1 MNRTRLLPSLRAAGL
16 SPKILTLVAVLA
28 LQAGQAHGAV
38 TCTASTAGIS
48 LSGYSSEQTVGWSTS
63 GSVTVT
69 CSRTKSTDPTQAYFA
84 LGLDGGLNRSGWPPQ
99 EIREAMNKLYS
110 VDLAA
115 VDRFLGSAAGQATLQ
130 GQADTY
136 YPYWSQGRTGVQ
148 ALRAAIL
155 ADAADGRISAATTM
169 ALLPTNMRLASGC
182 PVASGTCQPLLTWW
196 VFLPARIQ
204 AGQIASP
211 LAAGISAP
219 ATAGAPA
226 AAAVAA
232 PVAR

>member
-1 MNRTRLLPSLRAAGL
+1 MTQRLSLVIRHRCSPVVAALASLAVGVTPVAASELPVRWTTG
-16 SPKILTLVAVLA
+16 
-28 LQAGQAHGAV
+28 GAV
-38 TCTASTAGIS
+38 
-48 LSGYSSEQTVGWSTS
+48 WSTPQEAVDTFLS
-63 GSVTVT
+63 TGSI
-69 CSRTKSTDPTQAYFA
+69 TDR
-84 LGLDGGLNRSGWPPQ
+84 GLDGGLNRSGWSPQ

-182 PVASGTCQPLLTWW
+182 PASSGTCQPLLTWW

-226 AAAVAA
+226 AAAAAA
-232 PVAR
+232 PAAR